1 MEEYPTPSNQVE
13 IDAEKLKFYNS
24 QLKVWKYAKNSAAE
38 FQKHSFDYRS
48 SILKKNIMSMLRQNI
63 LLVLVRNLREFLL
76 ESQNL
81 FQFVRERG
89 KFFLF

>member
-48 SILKKNIMSMLRQNI
+48 SILKKYYVDVTAKYSAGA
-63 LLVLVRNLREFLL
+63 
-76 ESQNL
+76 
-81 FQFVRERG
+81 G
-89 KFFLF
+89 KKFEGVSSGKSKSVSVCKGNR

>member
-48 SILKKNIMSMLRQNI
+48 SILKKI
-63 LLVLVRNLREFLL
+63 LCRV
-76 ESQNL
+76 SS
-81 FQFVRERG
+81 G
-89 KFFLF
+89 KSKSVSVCKGKR